1 MEQKNAIYST
11 NILDIVQVAV
21 MAAIV
26 CVTTFTIK
34 VPTYTGYTHI
44 GDSMVLL
51 SVMLLGT
58 KKAVIASSIGMGLT
72 DIISG
77 YVVWAPFTIVI
88 KGVMAL
94 IAGKIIY
101 NNKKNEDKLLVNLI
115 AFIIAGLWMVVAYYF
130 SGAIITRYILF
141 KSATLQQSLIL
152 ALKEIPSNLVQATVG
167 IIIALP
173 LGKALKKSNVIKS
186 LK

>member
-77 YVVWAPFTIVI
+77 YVAWAPFTIVI

-101 NNKKNEDKLLVNLI
+101 SNKNEDKLSVNLI
-115 AFIIAGLWMVVAYYF
+115 AFIIAGLWMVTSYYF
-130 SGAIITRYILF
+130 SGAIMTRFILF

-152 ALKEIPSNLVQATVG
+152 ALKEIPSNLVQAILG